1 MESENP
7 MIARP
12 KFVGYSLLF
21 LVMPLDILALSGV
34 TSRSIENSLF
44 IALLCIP
51 ASYFVVKC
59 LSTEKQDISELI
71 SLREARIIYF
81 TCIIGALAAWF
92 WSGFLFALPGFLA
105 ALLFSIREH
114 KIRKIVRGVS
124 F

>member
-1 MESENP
+1 

-21 LVMPLDILALSGV
+21 LVMPLDIWILSGV

-59 LSTEKQDISELI
+59 LSTEKQDISELV

-114 KIRKIVRGVS
+114 KIRKIVRGIS